1 MQKWWFS
8 DRVSHAG
15 IWLLYFLLAWSY
27 YYSWLPLNGLH
38 VPPLRLF
45 VFSVNT
51 VALTL
56 LFPYFLYWFRKQY
69 SQYWHYVW
77 RVLAH
82 AVLMLAASAL
92 LGLLDAVYL
101 FDQAKT
107 EFLFTPWHLSSRY
120 PTLLVLSMIINW
132 LFMKRD
138 FETHKKQQAKLEIA
152 RQEAELRM
160 LKAQISPHF
169 LFNSLNNLNSL
180 IHLDPARASDT
191 VIKLSDLLRH
201 VIYEGN
207 RASIPL
213 DEEVHYLRNYIAL
226 ATLKERLQQH
236 VKFETTVDPGHFIEP
251 LILVNFIENAFKHG
265 TITHNDDLIEIIL
278 TAQNKRIVFSCVNT
292 CNVHQQKDATHGIGL
307 ANVKQRL
314 EMAYPG
320 HHRLE
325 IRHDKGKF
333 YVQLEIDTP

>member
-1 MQKWWFS
+1 MQNWWFS

-38 VPPLRLF
+38 IPPQRLF
-45 VFSVNT
+45 VFTVNT
-51 VALTL
+51 VLLTL
-56 LFPYFLYWFRKQY
+56 LFPYFLYWFRKHY
-69 SQYWHYVW
+69 SQHWHYIL
-77 RVLAH
+77 RVAVH
-82 AVLMLAASAL
+82 ALLMLAASAF

-101 FDQAKT
+101 FDQTKT
-107 EFLFTPWHLSSRY
+107 DFLFTPWHLSSRY

-138 FETHKKQQAKLEIA
+138 FEAHKKQQVILENA

-169 LFNSLNNLNSL
+169 LFNSLNNLHSL

-191 VIKLSDLLRH
+191 VVKLSDLLRH
-201 VIYEGN
+201 VIYDGH

-213 DEEVHYLRNYIAL
+213 DEELYYLQNYIAL
-226 ATLKERLQQH
+226 AALKERLQQH
-236 VKFETTVDPGHFIEP
+236 IKFKIDTESGHSIEP

-265 TITHNDDLIEIIL
+265 SIQHADELIEISL
-278 TAQNKRIVFSCVNT
+278 TAKNGRIVFSCTNAY
-292 CNVHQQKDATHGIGL
+292 NENLQKDNTHGIGM

-314 EMAYPG
+314 EMAYPN

-325 IRHDKGKF
+325 IRRESGKF
-333 YVQLEIDTP
+333 YVQLEIETQ

>member
-38 VPPLRLF
+38 IPPLRLF

-51 VALTL
+51 VLLTL

-69 SQYWHYVW
+69 SQHWQYVL
-77 RVLAH
+77 RVVVHTLF
-82 AVLMLAASAL
+82 MLAASAL

-101 FDQAKT
+101 FDQTKT
-107 EFLFTPWHLSSRY
+107 DFLFTPWHLSSRY

-138 FETHKKQQAKLEIA
+138 FEVHKKQQVILENA

-180 IHLDPARASDT
+180 IHLDPTRASDT
-191 VIKLSDLLRH
+191 VVKLSDLLRH
-201 VIYEGN
+201 VIYVGH

-213 DEEVHYLRNYIAL
+213 DEEVHYLQNYIAL
-226 ATLKERLQQH
+226 AALKERLHQH
-236 VKFETTVDPGHFIEP
+236 IKFKVDTEPGYTIEP
-251 LILVNFIENAFKHG
+251 LILINFIENAFKHG
-265 TITHNDDLIEIIL
+265 SIQHADELIEISL
-278 TAQNKRIVFSCVNT
+278 TAKNGCIVFSCINAY
-292 CNVHQQKDATHGIGL
+292 NENLQKDNTHGIGL
-307 ANVKQRL
+307 VNVKQRL
-314 EMAYPG
+314 EMAYPN
-320 HHRLE
+320 HHRLD
-325 IRHDKGKF
+325 IRRESGKF
-333 YVQLEIDTP
+333 YVQLEIVTQ